1 MGHGKGLQANTMEPR
16 VLPSWNKH
24 FLAEKH
30 SFMTLI
36 VLPPLTGDLS
46 CRNRSSRPDPSPQ
59 QSGKVKWKFVDHWVQ
74 DVHKRL
80 QHNVMTSMA

>member
-1 MGHGKGLQANTMEPR
+1 MEPR

-24 FLAEKH
+24 FPAENH

-36 VLPPLTGDLS
+36 VLPPLTGDLC
-46 CRNRSSRPDPSPQ
+46 CRNRFSRPDPSSQ

-80 QHNVMTSMA
+80 QPNLMTSMA